1 MPCCLV
7 LALLLLS
14 PRIVLVLMYFFTD
27 YLVRP
32 FHHRFLWL
40 VLGFVFLPITT
51 LVYTWEVDTG
61 RPLEGINLL
70 FLVIA
75 VIIDLGVH
83 GGGASRKWRNNNN

>member
-27 YLVRP
+27 YLNRP
-32 FHHRFLWL
+32 FHSHLLWL
-40 VLGFVFLPITT
+40 LAGFLFLPITT
-51 LVYTWEVDTG
+51 LVYTWEVDTN
-61 RPLEGINLL
+61 RPLAGINLV

-75 VIIDLGVH
+75 VVVDVSAH
-83 GGGASRKWRNNNN
+83 GGGASRKWRNND